1 MTFEIKI
8 QDGKFSV
15 TYCTKCQKS
24 VWPPSEFCNR
34 CFMQSTPKMISSI
47 GTLIEFS
54 KKNGEYF
61 GLAEFDEKIRLIGK
75 IISDEIPKEGMDVRL
90 EKSSLIDGNYNF
102 EMKSV

>member
-34 CFMQSTPKMISSI
+34 CFLECIPKMISNV

-54 KKNGEYF
+54 KKSDEYF

-75 IISDEIPKEGMDVRL
+75 ITPDGIPKVGMSIRL
-90 EKSSLIDGNYNF
+90 EKSSFHDGNYNF
-102 EMKSV
+102 EIKSV